1 MLTHAA
7 EDYLKSIYKL
17 QEKGGKV
24 STGILA
30 EYLNVKPASATGM
43 IKKLKT
49 MNLVDH
55 QRYHGVTLTAAGKAI
70 ALEIIR
76 HHRLLEL
83 YLFKALGIPWDGVHE
98 EAEKL
103 EHVISEDIEARMDAF
118 LGYPTEDPHGA
129 PIPDKN
135 GVVTRPDSIPMT
147 ELTDGQTCTI
157 AEVSDTDPA
166 LLRYLGGFNLYPGT
180 QFTVLE
186 VAPFQGPF
194 TIDIAG
200 EHAAIG
206 REVAKNVFVYN
217 LKKGDD
223 TETETEEKTASKQSD

>member
-30 EYLNVKPASATGM
+30 EYLDVKPASATGM

-49 MNLVDH
+49 MKLVRYE
-55 QRYHGVTLTAAGKAI
+55 RYHGVTLTAAGKAI

-83 YLFKALGIPWDGVHE
+83 YLFKALGVPWDGVHE

-103 EHVISEDIEARMDAF
+103 EHVISEDVEARMDAF
-118 LGYPTEDPHGA
+118 LGYPTADPHGA

-135 GVVTRPDSIPMT
+135 GVVVQTASVPMT
-147 ELTDGQTCTI
+147 DLQDGQSCVV
-157 AEVSDTDPA
+157 AEVSDNDSA
-166 LLRYLGGFNLYPGT
+166 VLRHLGSFNLYPGT
-180 QFTVLE
+180 AFRVIE
-186 VAPFQGPF
+186 VAPFEGPF

-200 EHAAIG
+200 QQVVIG
-206 REVAKNVFVYN
+206 REVAKQIFVDEIQDPDNV
-217 LKKGDD
+217 
-223 TETETEEKTASKQSD
+223 

>member
-30 EYLNVKPASATGM
+30 AYLNVKPASATGM

-49 MNLVDH
+49 MNLVIH
-55 QRYHGVTLTAAGKAI
+55 ERYRGVTLTDAGRAI

-83 YLFKALGIPWDGVHE
+83 YLFKALGVPWDGVHE

-103 EHVISEDIEARMDAF
+103 EHVISEDMEARMDEF
-118 LGYPTEDPHGA
+118 LGYPTADPHGA

-135 GVVTRPDSIPMT
+135 GVVVQTEHIPMT
-147 ELTDGQTCTI
+147 DLRSGQSCVV

-166 LLRYLGGFNLYPGT
+166 MLRHLGGLNLYPGT
-180 QFTVLE
+180 AFHVKE
-186 VAPFQGPF
+186 VAPFEGPF
-194 TIDIAG
+194 TIEVGG
-200 EHAAIG
+200 EQVVIG
-206 REVAKNVFVYN
+206 REVAKHIFVDNVQDADNV
-217 LKKGDD
+217 
-223 TETETEEKTASKQSD
+223 

>member
-1 MLTHAA
+1 MLTQAA

-30 EYLNVKPASATGM
+30 AYLKVKPASATGM

-49 MNLVDH
+49 MNLVRH
-55 QRYHGVTLTAAGKAI
+55 ERYRGVTLTDAGKAI

-83 YLFKALGIPWDGVHE
+83 YLFKALGVPWDGVHD
-98 EAEKL
+98 EAERL
-103 EHVISEDIEARMDAF
+103 EHVISEDMEARMDAF
-118 LGYPTEDPHGA
+118 LGYPTADPHGA

-135 GVVTRPDSIPMT
+135 GVVTQTQHMPMMN
-147 ELTDGQTCTI
+147 LRDGQSCVV

-166 LLRYLGGFNLYPGT
+166 LLRHLGSFNLYPGT
-180 QFTVLE
+180 AFRVKE
-186 VAPFQGPF
+186 VAPFEGPF

-200 EHAAIG
+200 KQVIIG
-206 REVAKNVFVYN
+206 REVAKHVFVHN
-217 LKKGDD
+217 VKDA
-223 TETETEEKTASKQSD
+223 ETS

>member
-1 MLTHAA
+1 LEEAMLTHAA

-30 EYLNVKPASATGM
+30 EYLNVRPASATGM

-49 MNLVDH
+49 MKLVSH
-55 QRYHGVTLTAAGKAI
+55 KRYQGVTLTDAGKAI

-83 YLFKALGIPWDGVHE
+83 YLYKALGVPWDGVHE

-103 EHVISEDIEARMDAF
+103 EHVISEDVEARMDEF
-118 LGYPTEDPHGA
+118 LGYPTADPHGA

-135 GVVTRPDSIPMT
+135 GVVTQTAYVPMT
-147 ELTDGQTCTI
+147 DLCDGQSCI
-157 AEVSDTDPA
+157 VAEVSDTDSA
-166 LLRYLGGFNLYPGT
+166 MLRHLGSFNLYPGT
-180 QFTVLE
+180 AFRVIA
-186 VAPFQGPF
+186 VAPFEGPY
-194 TIDIAG
+194 TIDVAG
-200 EHAAIG
+200 QQVVIG
-206 REVAKNVFVYN
+206 REVAKHIFVE
-217 LKKGDD
+217 DVQ
-223 TETETEEKTASKQSD
+223 E

>member
-1 MLTHAA
+1 MLTQAA

-30 EYLNVKPASATGM
+30 EYLDVKPASVSGM

-49 MNLVDH
+49 MKLVSH
-55 QRYHGVTLTAAGKAI
+55 QRYQGVTLTDAGKAI

-83 YLFKALGIPWDGVHE
+83 YLFKALGVPWDGVHE

-103 EHVISEDIEARMDAF
+103 EHVISEDVEARMDAF
-118 LGYPTEDPHGA
+118 LGYPTEDPHGS

-135 GVVTRPDSIPMT
+135 GVVLKTPSVPMT
-147 ELTDGQTCTI
+147 DLNNGQSCVV
-157 AEVSDTDPA
+157 AEVSDSDSA
-166 LLRYLGGFNLYPGT
+166 LLRHLGSFNLYPGT
-180 QFTVLE
+180 AFRVIE
-186 VAPFQGPF
+186 VAPFEGPF

-200 EHAAIG
+200 QQAVIG
-206 REVAKNVFVYN
+206 REVAKHIFVNNVE
-217 LKKGDD
+217 
-223 TETETEEKTASKQSD
+223 ETDNV

>member
-1 MLTHAA
+1 LEEAMLTHAA

-30 EYLNVKPASATGM
+30 EYLNVRPASATGM

-49 MNLVDH
+49 MKLVSH
-55 QRYHGVTLTAAGKAI
+55 KRYQGVTLTDAGKAI

-83 YLFKALGIPWDGVHE
+83 YLFKALGVPWDGVHE

-103 EHVISEDIEARMDAF
+103 EHVISEDVEARMDEF
-118 LGYPTEDPHGA
+118 LGYPTADPHGA

-135 GVVTRPDSIPMT
+135 GVVTQTAYVPMT
-147 ELTDGQTCTI
+147 DLCDGQSCI
-157 AEVSDTDPA
+157 VAEVSDTDSA
-166 LLRYLGGFNLYPGT
+166 MLRHLGSFNLYPGT
-180 QFTVLE
+180 AFRVIA
-186 VAPFQGPF
+186 VAPFEGPY
-194 TIDIAG
+194 TIDVAG
-200 EHAAIG
+200 QQVVIG
-206 REVAKNVFVYN
+206 REVAKHIFVE
-217 LKKGDD
+217 DVQ
-223 TETETEEKTASKQSD
+223 E

>member
-17 QEKGGKV
+17 QEKVGKV

-49 MNLVDH
+49 MQLVKH
-55 QRYHGVTLTAAGKAI
+55 ERYQGVTLTDAGKAI

-83 YLFKALGIPWDGVHE
+83 YLFKALGVPWDGVHE

-103 EHVISEDIEARMDAF
+103 EHVISEDVEARMDEF
-118 LGYPTEDPHGA
+118 LGYPTADPHGA
-129 PIPDKN
+129 PIPDKH
-135 GVVTRPDSIPMT
+135 GVVIKRTSIPMT
-147 ELTDGQTCTI
+147 DLCSGQSCVV
-157 AEVSDTDPA
+157 AEVSDTDSA
-166 LLRYLGGFNLYPGT
+166 LLRHLGSFNLYPGT
-180 QFTVLE
+180 AFRVIE
-186 VAPFQGPF
+186 VAPFEGPF
-194 TIDIAG
+194 TIDVAG
-200 EHAAIG
+200 QQVVIG
-206 REVAKNVFVYN
+206 REVAKHIFV
-217 LKKGDD
+217 DD
-223 TETETEEKTASKQSD
+223 VKE

>member
-30 EYLNVKPASATGM
+30 AYLNVKPASATGM

-49 MNLVDH
+49 MNLVSH
-55 QRYHGVTLTAAGKAI
+55 ERYRGVTLTDAGKAI

-83 YLFKALGIPWDGVHE
+83 YLFKALGVPWDGVHD
-98 EAEKL
+98 EAERL
-103 EHVISEDIEARMDAF
+103 EHVISEDMEARMDEF
-118 LGYPTEDPHGA
+118 LGYPTADPHGA

-135 GVVTRPDSIPMT
+135 GVVTQTQHIPMT
-147 ELTDGQTCTI
+147 DLRDGQSCVV

-166 LLRYLGGFNLYPGT
+166 LLRHLGSFNLYPGT
-180 QFTVLE
+180 AFQVKE
-186 VAPFQGPF
+186 VAPFDGPF
-194 TIDIAG
+194 TIDVAG
-200 EHAAIG
+200 RQVVIG
-206 REVAKNVFVYN
+206 REVAKHVFVDN
-217 LKKGDD
+217 VRD
-223 TETETEEKTASKQSD
+223 TETE

>member
-17 QEKGGKV
+17 QEKAGKV

-30 EYLNVKPASATGM
+30 EYLKVKPASATGM

-49 MNLVDH
+49 MKLVRH
-55 QRYHGVTLTAAGKAI
+55 ERYQGVTLTNDGKAI

-83 YLFKALGIPWDGVHE
+83 YLFKALGVPWDGVHE

-103 EHVISEDIEARMDAF
+103 EHVISEDVEARMDEF
-118 LGYPTEDPHGA
+118 LGYPTADPHGA

-135 GVVTRPDSIPMT
+135 GVVTQTAYVPMT
-147 ELTDGQTCTI
+147 DLCSGQSCI
-157 AEVSDTDPA
+157 VAEVSDTDSA
-166 LLRYLGGFNLYPGT
+166 MLRHLGSFNLYPGT
-180 QFTVLE
+180 AFRVIA
-186 VAPFQGPF
+186 VAPFEGPY
-194 TIDIAG
+194 TIDVAG
-200 EHAAIG
+200 QQVVIG
-206 REVAKNVFVYN
+206 REVAKHIFVE
-217 LKKGDD
+217 DVQ
-223 TETETEEKTASKQSD
+223 E

>member
-1 MLTHAA
+1 LEEAMLTHAA

-30 EYLNVKPASATGM
+30 EYLNVRPASATGM

-49 MNLVDH
+49 MKLVSH
-55 QRYHGVTLTAAGKAI
+55 KRYQGVTLTDAGKAI

-83 YLFKALGIPWDGVHE
+83 YLYKALGVPWDGVHE

-103 EHVISEDIEARMDAF
+103 EHVISEDVEARMDEF
-118 LGYPTEDPHGA
+118 LGYPTADPHGA

-135 GVVTRPDSIPMT
+135 GVVTQTAYVPMT
-147 ELTDGQTCTI
+147 DLCSGQSCI
-157 AEVSDTDPA
+157 VAEVSDTDSA
-166 LLRYLGGFNLYPGT
+166 MLRHLGSFNLYPGT
-180 QFTVLE
+180 AFRVIE
-186 VAPFQGPF
+186 VAPFEGPY
-194 TIDIAG
+194 TIDVAG
-200 EHAAIG
+200 QQVVIG
-206 REVAKNVFVYN
+206 REVAKHIFVE
-217 LKKGDD
+217 DVQ
-223 TETETEEKTASKQSD
+223 E

>member
-24 STGILA
+24 STGVLA
-30 EYLNVKPASATGM
+30 EFLSVKPASATGM
-43 IKKLKT
+43 IKKLKS
-49 MNLVDH
+49 MNLVSYE
-55 QRYHGVTLTAAGKAI
+55 RYRGVMLTEAGKEI

-83 YLFKALGIPWDGVHE
+83 YLNKALGVPWDGVHE

-103 EHVISEDIEARMDAF
+103 EHVISEDVEARMDEF
-118 LGYPTEDPHGA
+118 LGHPTVDPHGS

-135 GVVTRPDSIPMT
+135 GVVPKTPSIPMT
-147 ELTDGQTCTI
+147 SLLNCQSCLV
-157 AEVSDTDPA
+157 AEVSDSDSA
-166 LLRYLGGFNLYPGT
+166 LLRHLGNFNLYPGT
-180 QFTVLE
+180 AFRVIE
-186 VAPFQGPF
+186 VAPFEGPF

-200 EHAAIG
+200 QEAVIG
-206 REVAKNVFVYN
+206 REVAKHIFVSNV
-217 LKKGDD
+217 KD
-223 TETETEEKTASKQSD
+223 T

>member
-30 EYLNVKPASATGM
+30 AYLKVKPASATGM

-49 MNLVDH
+49 MNLVSH
-55 QRYHGVTLTAAGKAI
+55 ERYRGVTLTEAGKAI

-83 YLFKALGIPWDGVHE
+83 YLFKALGVPWDGVHD

-103 EHVISEDIEARMDAF
+103 EHVISEDMEARMDEF
-118 LGYPTEDPHGA
+118 LGYPTADPHGA

-135 GVVTRPDSIPMT
+135 GVVAQTEHIPMT
-147 ELTDGQTCTI
+147 ALRNGQSCI
-157 AEVSDTDPA
+157 VAEVSDTDPA
-166 LLRYLGGFNLYPGT
+166 LLRHLGSFNLYPGT
-180 QFTVLE
+180 AFRVKE
-186 VAPFQGPF
+186 VAPFEGPF
-194 TIDIAG
+194 IIDIAG
-200 EHAAIG
+200 QQVVIG
-206 REVAKNVFVYN
+206 REVAKHIFVDNVH
-217 LKKGDD
+217 D
-223 TETETEEKTASKQSD
+223 TETA

>member
-1 MLTHAA
+1 MLTQAA

-30 EYLNVKPASATGM
+30 EYLDVKPASATGM
-43 IKKLKT
+43 IKKLKS
-49 MNLVDH
+49 MHLVSH
-55 QRYHGVTLTAAGKAI
+55 ERYQGVTLTETGKAI

-83 YLFKALGIPWDGVHE
+83 YLFKALGVPWDGVHE

-103 EHVISEDIEARMDAF
+103 EHVISEDVEARMDEF
-118 LGYPTEDPHGA
+118 LGYPTADPHGS

-135 GVVTRPDSIPMT
+135 GVVPKKASMPMT
-147 ELTDGQTCTI
+147 DLRNGQSCVV
-157 AEVSDTDPA
+157 AEVSDSDSA
-166 LLRYLGGFNLYPGT
+166 MLRHLGSFNLYPGT
-180 QFTVLE
+180 AFRIIE
-186 VAPFQGPF
+186 VAPFEGPF

-200 EHAAIG
+200 QQAVIG
-206 REVAKNVFVYN
+206 REVAKNIFVN
-217 LKKGDD
+217 NVQ
-223 TETETEEKTASKQSD
+223 ETDNV

>member
-30 EYLNVKPASATGM
+30 AYLNVKPASATGM

-49 MNLVDH
+49 MKLVRH
-55 QRYHGVTLTAAGKAI
+55 ERYRGVTLTDAGRVI

-83 YLFKALGIPWDGVHE
+83 YLFKALGVPWDGVHE

-103 EHVISEDIEARMDAF
+103 EHVISEDMEARMDEF
-118 LGYPTEDPHGA
+118 LGYPTADPHGA

-135 GVVTRPDSIPMT
+135 GVVTQTEHIPMT
-147 ELTDGQTCTI
+147 DLRDGQSCLV

-166 LLRYLGGFNLYPGT
+166 LLRHLGSFNLYPGT
-180 QFTVLE
+180 AFQVKE
-186 VAPFQGPF
+186 VAPFDGPF
-194 TIDIAG
+194 TIDVAG
-200 EHAAIG
+200 KQVVIG
-206 REVAKNVFVYN
+206 REVAKHVFVDN
-217 LKKGDD
+217 VQD
-223 TETETEEKTASKQSD
+223 TETA

>member
-1 MLTHAA
+1 MLTQAA

-30 EYLNVKPASATGM
+30 EYLDVKPASATGM
-43 IKKLKT
+43 IKKLKS
-49 MNLVDH
+49 MNLVSH
-55 QRYHGVTLTAAGKAI
+55 ERYQGVTLTDAGKAI

-83 YLFKALGIPWDGVHE
+83 YLFKALGVPWDGVHE

-103 EHVISEDIEARMDAF
+103 EHVISEDVEARMDAF
-118 LGYPTEDPHGA
+118 LGYPTADPHGS

-135 GVVTRPDSIPMT
+135 GVVPKTPSIPMI
-147 ELTDGQTCTI
+147 ELRNGQSCVV
-157 AEVSDTDPA
+157 AEVSDNDSA
-166 LLRYLGGFNLYPGT
+166 ILRHLGGFNLYPGT
-180 QFTVLE
+180 AFRVIE
-186 VAPFQGPF
+186 VAPFEGPF

-200 EHAAIG
+200 QQIVIG
-206 REVAKNVFVYN
+206 REVAKNIFVN
-217 LKKGDD
+217 NVQ
-223 TETETEEKTASKQSD
+223 ETDNV

>member
-1 MLTHAA
+1 MLTQAA

-24 STGILA
+24 STGMLA
-30 EYLNVKPASATGM
+30 ESLNVKPASVTGM

-49 MNLVDH
+49 MNLVNH
-55 QRYHGVTLTAAGKAI
+55 ERYQGVTLTEAGKEI

-83 YLFKALGIPWDGVHE
+83 YLFRALGVPWDGVHE

-103 EHVISEDIEARMDAF
+103 EHVISEDMEARIDEI
-118 LGYPTEDPHGA
+118 LGYPTTDPHGA

-135 GVVTRPDSIPMT
+135 GVVTQKVYSQMT
-147 ELTDGQTCTI
+147 TLRKGQSCVV

-166 LLRYLGGFNLYPGT
+166 LLRHLASFNLYPGT
-180 QFTVLE
+180 AFRVLDI
-186 VAPFQGPF
+186 APFEGPF
-194 TIDIAG
+194 TIEIA
-200 EHAAIG
+200 HANDAGQQVVIG
-206 REVAKNVFVYN
+206 REVTKHIFVA
-217 LKKGDD
+217 DVQD
-223 TETETEEKTASKQSD
+223 TETV

>member
-17 QEKGGKV
+17 QEKVGKV

-30 EYLNVKPASATGM
+30 EYLKVKPASATGM

-49 MNLVDH
+49 MKLVRH
-55 QRYHGVTLTAAGKAI
+55 ERYQGVTLTNSGKAI

-83 YLFKALGIPWDGVHE
+83 YLFKALGVPWDGVHE

-103 EHVISEDIEARMDAF
+103 EHVISEDVEARMDEF
-118 LGYPTEDPHGA
+118 LGYPTADPHGA

-135 GVVTRPDSIPMT
+135 GVVTQTAYVPMT
-147 ELTDGQTCTI
+147 DLCDGQSCI
-157 AEVSDTDPA
+157 VAEVSDTDSA
-166 LLRYLGGFNLYPGT
+166 MLRYLGSFNLYPGT
-180 QFTVLE
+180 AFRVIE
-186 VAPFQGPF
+186 VAPFEGPY
-194 TIDIAG
+194 TIDVAG
-200 EHAAIG
+200 QQVVIG
-206 REVAKNVFVYN
+206 REVAKHIFVN
-217 LKKGDD
+217 DV
-223 TETETEEKTASKQSD
+223 EE